1 MTPDELKAR
10 TQKLSFDKATRNLPT
25 DTVTREIVR
34 QLVRSGSSVGANY
47 RSGCRARS
55 DKEFIAKLGMVEDEA
70 DETMFWLELL
80 AFVARN
86 RKLRRK
92 PGRNHQSTIT
102 NESTIPNP
110 QSQMRTRLDITQFH
124 GLSQRGDRIACR
136 HEFMREIAGEAAVDN
151 RSGHGGPVQLLR
163 IV

>member
-1 MTPDELKAR
+1 MGDCGFIDDGHIRDSYDRQAGWKAQRFALAFASYGSMTPDELKAR

-80 AFVARN
+80 VFVARN

-102 NESTIPNP
+102 NESKIPNP
-110 QSQMRTRLDITQFH
+110 QSK
-124 GLSQRGDRIACR
+124 
-136 HEFMREIAGEAAVDN
+136 
-151 RSGHGGPVQLLR
+151 
-163 IV
+163 